1 MSVDE
6 MTIKKIR
13 ETVEAQTET
22 RGSLLRI
29 ADALGGISEKAG
41 RKIGFN
47 EYWPSCTTVG
57 RIPAAD
63 MPSMATALEKETLA
77 LEALGEVAQNGITL
91 RDKLELYETA
101 IRMMRLEQSERLDD
115 AITWAQFK
123 TMMSKTIAG
132 MGNPKTKH

>member
-29 ADALGGISEKAG
+29 ADALGTISEKAG
-41 RKIGFN
+41 REIGFN
-47 EYWPSCTTVG
+47 EFWPSYTTVDK
-57 RIPAAD
+57 IPAAD
-63 MPSMATALEKETLA
+63 MPSMASALEKETLA
-77 LEALGEVAQNGITL
+77 LEALGEVAQTGITL

-101 IRMMRLEQSERLDD
+101 IRLLRLEQSERLDD
-115 AITWAQFK
+115 AITWVKFK

>member
-6 MTIKKIR
+6 TIIKKIR
-13 ETVEAQTET
+13 ETVAAQNET
-22 RGSLLRI
+22 RGGFLRI
-29 ADALGGISEKAG
+29 ADALGTISEKAG
-41 RKIGFN
+41 REVGFN
-47 EYWPSCTTVG
+47 EFWPSYTTVDK
-57 RIPAAD
+57 IPAAD
-63 MPSMATALEKETLA
+63 MPSMASALEKETLA
-77 LEALGEVAQNGITL
+77 LEALGEFAQTGITL

-101 IRMMRLEQSERLDD
+101 IRMLRLEQSERLDD